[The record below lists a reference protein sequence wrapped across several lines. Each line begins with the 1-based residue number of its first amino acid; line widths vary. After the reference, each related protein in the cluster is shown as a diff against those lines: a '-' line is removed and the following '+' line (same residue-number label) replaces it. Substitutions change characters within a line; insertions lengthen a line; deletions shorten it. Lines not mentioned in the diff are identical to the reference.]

1 MWVTQLHGRW
11 GYTSSIASS
20 ALLFRSLARGVTG
33 VTGGLLFSQQRSL
46 ALFLLGRLARSLFF
60 QRAFGCSRRFRSDLG
75 LPGKLGFALLPCR
88 FTLRLA
94 FGSRRHDGFALP
106 PSLDFGRVLD
116 QGLLEPFEHVLLGLG
131 CEAQAVL
138 QALIVV
144 AHG

>member
-1 MWVTQLHGRW
+1 MAPACMAALAVTP
-11 GYTSSIASS
+11 YSIASS
-20 ALLFRSLARGVTG
+20 PLLFCSLACRITG
-33 VTGGLLFSQQRSL
+33 VAGCLLFSQQRSL
-46 ALFLLGRLARSLFF
+46 ALCLLGRLARSLFF
-60 QRAFGCSRRFRSDLG
+60 QRALGCSRRFRSDLS
-75 LPGKLGFALLPCR
+75 LLGKLGFALLPCR

-106 PSLDFGRVLD
+106 HSLDFGRIKDL
-116 QGLLEPFEHVLLGLG
+116 GLLEPFEHVFLGLG